1 MKSACILLALV
12 VLSAIAESAFA
23 QQEVRLKS
31 GGVLLGSATIDG
43 EHAIV
48 QVGDTSL
55 RVPLANVAEISA
67 VAKAD
72 QPQPRR
78 MLLTA
83 LESRI
88 LNGANKEVVGILAE
102 ASRLSPDDP
111 QIAFW
116 YATSLLDAGYGKAA
130 QEALQRNLAAIR
142 NAYPGAADRLA
153 SRVEQRIA
161 IERLPG
167 DLVQRLDDLAA
178 HGRQR
183 ESGGSS
189 DQRAAYAVFRVVD
202 QHGAPVQVTRQA
214 IQASGNDEQLE
225 PFSSG
230 YYLFSFFQ
238 YSNNQPEPCQLNIRD
253 IGVRQEAVQ
262 LRIGESP
269 YQLPQEIAVH
279 RFDDGDKRQLLVKAV
294 GRDGKPL
301 KGARVVLTP
310 LSSNGNAGNREIDF
324 KANAQGEASV
334 EAFPGSY
341 QVRVERPGFV
351 SAWENVEI
359 QNDDDPQQQE
369 FKLYPQIAAAVDVE
383 WRWLSMVGNEML
395 NGEVRAA
402 FSTISGMQQQ
412 FPFPIRFEQEADSL
426 FIHMMGPQMGS
437 WNGRPQSRLPSIKEL
452 VVAADDDQPADREAL
467 QKTFD
472 ALDLKKLN
480 DSSAKFKEIEF
491 NQGRT
496 STRAPIE
503 VGKIYVVTVTTI
515 NHQRGQPGELTFKVW
530 VDRDTSVAIDKPAPG
545 GDNPFDGP

>member
-1 MKSACILLALV
+1 MKSTHILLALV
-12 VLSAIAESAFA
+12 ALSVIATPASA

-48 QVGDTSL
+48 LVGDSTL
-55 RVPLANVAEISA
+55 KVPLANVAEISA

-88 LNGANKEVVGILAE
+88 LNGASKEVVGILAE
-102 ASRLSPDDP
+102 ASRLSPEDP

-130 QEALQRNLAAIR
+130 HEALQSNLAAIR
-142 NAYPGAADRLA
+142 KAYPGAADQLA
-153 SRVEQRIA
+153 SRVEQRLA
-161 IERLPG
+161 IEKLPG
-167 DLVQRLDDLAA
+167 DLVQRLDHLAA

-183 ESGGSS
+183 ESGGSR
-189 DQRAAYAVFRVVD
+189 DQRACYAVFRVVD
-202 QHGAPVQVTRQA
+202 QRGAPVQVTRQA

-225 PFSSG
+225 PFSGG

-238 YSNNQPEPCQLNIRD
+238 YSNNHHEPCLLNIRD
-253 IGVRQEAVQ
+253 IGVRQETLQ
-262 LRIGESP
+262 LRIGESA
-269 YQLPQEIAVH
+269 YRLPQEIAVH
-279 RFDDGDKRQLLVKAV
+279 RFDESDKRQLLVKAV

-310 LSSNGNAGNREIDF
+310 LSSNGNVSDQELDF
-324 KANAQGEASV
+324 KANAKGEASV
-334 EAFPGSY
+334 QAFPGSY

-351 SAWENVEI
+351 SVAENVQIRNE
-359 QNDDDPQQQE
+359 DDSQQQE
-369 FKLYPQIAAAVDVE
+369 FKLYPQIAAAADVE
-383 WRWLSMVGNEML
+383 WRWLSMVGGETL
-395 NGEVRAA
+395 QGEVRAA

-437 WNGRPQSRLPSIKEL
+437 WNGRPHSRIPSIKEM
-452 VVAADDDQPADREAL
+452 VVETDNDQPADREAQ
-467 QKTFD
+467 QKAFD
-472 ALDLKKLN
+472 ALDLKKLS

-503 VGKIYVVTVTTI
+503 IGKIYVVTVTTI
-515 NHQRGQPGELTFKVW
+515 NHQRGQPGELAFKVW
-530 VDRDTSVAIDKPAPG
+530 VDRDTSVRSEGAARGEDS
-545 GDNPFDGP
+545 PFSGF